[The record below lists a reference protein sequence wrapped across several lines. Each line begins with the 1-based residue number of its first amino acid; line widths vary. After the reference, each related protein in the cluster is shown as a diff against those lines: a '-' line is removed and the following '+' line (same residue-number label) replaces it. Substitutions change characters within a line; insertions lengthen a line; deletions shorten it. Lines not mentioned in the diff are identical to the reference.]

1 MIAGGVIICALFAST
16 AMAATHKISL
26 GRLKGS
32 GILIQLKQLNNS
44 EIIRLII
51 NNPGGKRIKI
61 TLSDLSGS
69 FISQVVGSKSE
80 KVVLHDY
87 DFSSAEDGTYYLDI
101 YDGHSNLKREIH
113 LQRVPQK
120 DITTLTVE

>member
-1 MIAGGVIICALFAST
+1 MIAEGAIICALFAST
-16 AMAATHKISL
+16 AMATTHKISL
-26 GRLKGS
+26 RRLKGS
-32 GILIQLKQLNNS
+32 DILIQLKQLNNS

-51 NNPGGKRIKI
+51 NNPGGKRITI

-80 KVVLHDY
+80 RAVLHDY
-87 DFSSAEDGTYYLDI
+87 DFSGAEDGTYYLDI

-113 LQRVPQK
+113 LQRLHQK
-120 DITTLTVE
+120 DIATLTVE